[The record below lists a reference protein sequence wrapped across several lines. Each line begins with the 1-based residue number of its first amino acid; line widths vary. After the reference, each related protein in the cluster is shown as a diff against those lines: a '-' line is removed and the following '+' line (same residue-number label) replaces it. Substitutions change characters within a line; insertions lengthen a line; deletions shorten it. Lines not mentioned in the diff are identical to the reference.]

1 MIENEYF
8 EGRIIGVKLNVREL
22 ATTHAMYPH
31 DLMLLSR
38 AKFGLVFSKL
48 VQPNKKRR
56 LNLEIQIILLFFFFK
71 KMLNTLGLH

>member
-8 EGRIIGVKLNVREL
+8 EGRIIGVKLNVRGL

-48 VQPNKKRR
+48 VQSNEKRR
-56 LNLEIQIILLFFFFK
+56 LNLEIQMIFLKIC
-71 KMLNTLGLH
+71 